1 MAMCPP
7 LVIVVV
13 VDTSVSMALR
23 TSSGLTVL
31 DHAKAAVR
39 TAATVFGCTL
49 MWRTL
54 VRAYDSVS
62 WGQRSGSWCGS
73 ERRTTHERALLCG
86 RQVEH
91 FVKQRERM
99 RGMQGSLP
107 VEGLVRDT
115 YLLSTYATGAAG
127 LPVVFQ
133 ADTQSVLAAVK
144 SLRAVDLSQPG
155 QSLKSALEAVHL
167 VCWSCAQRPMR

>member
-39 TAATVFGCTL
+39 SDAIVSAVRSRGVRSCTP
-49 MWRTL
+49 RTPL
-54 VRAYDSVS
+54 PGQRSVS
-62 WGQRSGSWCGS
+62 WCDS
-73 ERRTTHERALLCG
+73 ERRTTHQRLLCG
-86 RQVEH
+86 WQVEH